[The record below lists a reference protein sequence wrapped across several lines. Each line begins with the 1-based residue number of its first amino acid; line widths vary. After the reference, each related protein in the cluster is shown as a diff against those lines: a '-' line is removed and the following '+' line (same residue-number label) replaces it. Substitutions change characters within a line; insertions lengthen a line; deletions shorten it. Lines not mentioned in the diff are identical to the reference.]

1 MNTNNIN
8 VLDIDFEK
16 LDEETTQNGD
26 FSDDQ
31 RDHLQTMIDGRFM
44 V

>member
-8 VLDIDFEK
+8 VMDIDFEK
-16 LDEETTQNGD
+16 LDEETTQNSD

-31 RDHLQTMIDGRFM
+31 RDYLQTIIEGRFI